1 MPSITFLLVIHN
13 HQPLGNFPHVLER
26 VYAEAYAPFF
36 ETLARHP
43 GVKIAAHHSGSLL
56 SWLEDAHPEYLDR
69 LRHLVERGQ
78 VELLTGGFYEPILAA
93 IPNTDRVGQIEKQS
107 AWLRARFGRT
117 PVGLWLA
124 ERVWEPDLPSS
135 LSSAGVKYTLLD
147 DTHFLSA
154 GADANRLDGPYLT
167 EDRGRTV
174 HVFPISKRLRYLVP
188 FHEPQETIDFLRQ
201 ASELGAGRVFVL
213 GDDGEKFGH
222 WPNTHKRVY
231 EEGWLDRFLSL
242 LEENRSWLRT
252 ACPSDVMSVVRGRI
266 YLPTSS
272 YEEMG
277 EWTLPARLQARFHAA
292 KERVTTESVDD
303 ARFWSGGPW
312 RAFLGRYPESD
323 RMYQRG
329 LALRDEASVLR
340 DASASA
346 RATDVLWSAQQNCPY
361 WHGVFGGVYLPHL
374 RDAVWTRLLEA
385 ERIIVEAQH
394 PGEAGWAEAKAV
406 DLDADGEDEVLL
418 RNDALSAVVDPAWGA
433 IMELSARKERI
444 ALQNGLMRRYEAY
457 HDRLRES
464 GRDLK
469 TDGVASIHDRFE
481 VKEAGL
487 DAFLVYDEYP
497 RMSVFDHW
505 LRPDQDRDAFAR
517 GQLADP
523 IGLRGPWRVAIARE
537 PDGAHAV
544 LRRATADRAL
554 VIEKTVG
561 VMREGARMRIAYRVE
576 AMARSL
582 EPGWFGMEWNFAM
595 LDARSPG
602 RRFRIEGEREE
613 RSLGSSGE
621 TGSVRQVTLI
631 DRDRGF
637 QVTLRWNL
645 EARLWWAPV
654 ETVSLSESGLER
666 VYQST
671 ALLPTWSWSARPGEP
686 LLLDLTLEIAPAA

>member
-1 MPSITFLLVIHN
+1 
-13 HQPLGNFPHVLER
+13 VLER

-56 SWLEDAHPEYLDR
+56 TWLEDAHPEYLDR
-69 LRHLVERGQ
+69 LSHLVERGQ
-78 VELLTGGFYEPILAA
+78 VELLTGGFYEPVLAA
-93 IPNTDRVGQIEKQS
+93 IPDADRVGQIEKQT
-107 AWLRARFGRT
+107 AWLSARFGRT

-135 LSSAGVKYTLLD
+135 LSRAGVKYTLLD

-154 GADANRLDGPYLT
+154 GADVNRLDGPYLT

-174 HVFPISKRLRYLVP
+174 HVLPISKRLRYLVP

-222 WPNTHKRVY
+222 WPDTHKRVY

-252 ACPSDVMSVVRGRI
+252 ACPSDVMSAVRGRI
-266 YLPTSS
+266 YLPTTS

-277 EWTLPARLQARFHAA
+277 EWTLPARLQARFHAV
-292 KERVTTESVDD
+292 KERVTRESPDD
-303 ARFWSGGPW
+303 ARFLSGGTW
-312 RAFLGRYPESD
+312 RSFLGRYPESD

-329 LALRDEASVLR
+329 LALRDEASALT

-346 RATDVLWSAQQNCPY
+346 RARDVLWSAQQNCPY

-394 PGEAGWAEAKAV
+394 PGDAGWVEAKAV
-406 DLDADGEDEVLL
+406 DLDADGDDEVLL
-418 RNDALSAVVDPAWGA
+418 RNNALSAVVDPAWGA
-433 IMELSARKERI
+433 LVELSARKERI

-457 HDRLRES
+457 HDRLRGPAGDS
-464 GRDLK
+464 T

-481 VKEAGL
+481 VKEVGL
-487 DAFLVYDEYP
+487 DAFLVYDDYP

-505 LRPDQDRDAFAR
+505 LRSDQDRGAFER
-517 GQLADP
+517 GQLPDP
-523 IGLRGPWRVAIARE
+523 IGLRGTWRVAIARE
-537 PDGAHAV
+537 PEGAHAV

-561 VMREGARMRIAYRVE
+561 VMRDGARMRVAYRVE
-576 AMARSL
+576 TMARSL

-602 RRFRIEGEREE
+602 RRFRIEGEGEE

-621 TGSVRQVTLI
+621 TGSVRGVTLI

-686 LLLDLTLEIAPAA
+686 LLLDLTLEIAPTA